1 MSFGIKHDK
10 KDNFVTFGR
19 KTCFK
24 NSQLFKICIHLE
36 IQFSGSSS
44 QQMNKKKIKKGPSFK
59 SKCVRRT

>member
-44 QQMNKKKIKKGPSFK
+44 QQMNKKK
-59 SKCVRRT
+59 